1 MSGRC
6 TRLDETIDVV
16 SRACPLL
23 VPLVENGRYQPGDAV
38 IETVAREYLEP
49 SAAAGAWTR

>member
-1 MSGRC
+1 M
-6 TRLDETIDVV
+6 V
-16 SRACPLL
+16 SRACPPL

-49 SAAAGAWTR
+49 LRQEGLDV